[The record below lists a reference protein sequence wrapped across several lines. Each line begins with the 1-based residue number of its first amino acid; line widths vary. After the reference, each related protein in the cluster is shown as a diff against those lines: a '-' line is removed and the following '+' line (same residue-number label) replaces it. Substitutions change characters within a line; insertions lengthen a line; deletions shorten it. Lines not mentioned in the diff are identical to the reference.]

1 VKSIAHHG
9 QPAQTRSRTARKPK
23 RKPIVLSELRERL
36 AFSPRESGAVVGKSA
51 TYIYRMIYAGKLKP
65 IADCGRLMISRDE
78 LQRFLSRGSE
88 YNPQPKAKSIPE
100 ENRGE
105 R

>member
-1 VKSIAHHG
+1 MRHNKELRNR
-9 QPAQTRSRTARKPK
+9 AQTRSRAAREAQ
-23 RKPIVLSELRERL
+23 PINLTGRL

-65 IADCGRLMISRDE
+65 ICDCGRMMISRDE

-88 YNPQPKAKSIPE
+88 YNPRAKVTSAAGK
-100 ENRGE
+100 NGGE
-105 R
+105 K